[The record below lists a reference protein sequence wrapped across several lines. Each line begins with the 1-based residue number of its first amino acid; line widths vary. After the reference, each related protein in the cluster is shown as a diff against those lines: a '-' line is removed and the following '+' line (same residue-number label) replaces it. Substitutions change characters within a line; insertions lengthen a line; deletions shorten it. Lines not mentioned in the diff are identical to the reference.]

1 MPQSMK
7 FYLTEVIIF
16 FMEIKKRIL
25 LLIQSEPGIK
35 ASEMNLGIK
44 NSALGMHLRG
54 LSLTGDIVKTQAG
67 GWQVSKQFVMEDP
80 LHDLSPMDVAAKY
93 IREMIELRVQK

>member
-1 MPQSMK
+1 
-7 FYLTEVIIF
+7 
-16 FMEIKKRIL
+16 
-25 LLIQSEPGIK
+25 LLIQSNPGIK
-35 ASEMNLGIK
+35 AGEMNLGIK

-54 LSLTGDIVKTQAG
+54 LSLKGNIVKTQSG
-67 GWQVSKQFVMEDP
+67 GWQFSNHFVMEDP

>member
-1 MPQSMK
+1 M
-7 FYLTEVIIF
+7 
-16 FMEIKKRIL
+16 
-25 LLIQSEPGIK
+25 LIQSNPGIK
-35 ASEMNLGIK
+35 AGEMNLGIK

-54 LSLTGDIVKTQAG
+54 LSLKGNIVKTQSG
-67 GWQVSKQFVMEDP
+67 GWQFSNHFVMEDP

>member
-1 MPQSMK
+1 
-7 FYLTEVIIF
+7 
-16 FMEIKKRIL
+16 
-25 LLIQSEPGIK
+25 
-35 ASEMNLGIK
+35 
-44 NSALGMHLRG
+44 MHLRG
-54 LSLTGDIVKTQAG
+54 LSLKGNIVKTQAG